1 MKKEN
6 DTILSIKNLHVYFKT
21 HGKDSHV
28 IRGINL
34 DIQRE
39 ECFAIVGES
48 GSGKSV
54 FTKTFTGMLDIN
66 GKIKQGSIILNGVD
80 VDDPRIIHR
89 RFGDIHR
96 HDIKMEKSRK
106 RSADVAK
113 SIALDKENSSFDK
126 KISKLDKQIALT
138 TNEGYIKYA
147 LEKLEAKHLKKMNY
161 YNLYFMDHINKAYN
175 NVSNCMIKQS
185 SIFSSISGRISR
197 VLSRNK
203 SFTDV
208 EKLEK
213 TWEETINS
221 NQKVLAIIEYI
232 KSLKEEVSKH
242 ADFTTGQTVVYKALY
257 RNQVKYKRMM
267 TKLYLNVLSE
277 LVKNADSSKE
287 VDIGEHLS
295 FVQEATDIAL
305 EFAYAPIETKKEIYS
320 IRMKKIRMDKNL
332 KFDELE
338 EQHKKSIETIR
349 AVDIENGEKEISKRS
364 KLEAQRTKLVEAH
377 QNCLDAIETKYKAL
391 MESYESMNAE
401 VLKNSTLSESE
412 KETYKYYQPA
422 FVKKYVLKMKQVE
435 ENRKLQKEL
444 DEKIHVSI
452 EEAIKE
458 LDNGNTLESLNIA
471 SKVGFAP
478 AYYTKRIKNI
488 NKEYESHKSTI
499 DASLLALEKTTEKEK
514 LETQKH
520 LLEVEKE
527 AAHSTMEADLN
538 QVSRDVKNALSIYSS
553 SNNAQ
558 MSKLLDKEH
567 CILNEVSIFRRAYRI
582 VRTHLTIHKPLV
594 KSLRDKGIIRNKS
607 VNLAKFS
614 NNRQWSMIRGSHIAT
629 IFQDPMTSLNPLIK
643 IGSQITDVLR
653 LHHNL
658 TKAEAKAEAISLLD
672 RVHIPNPE
680 ERFNDYP
687 YQYSGG
693 MRQRV
698 VIAIALA
705 CRPDILI
712 CDEPTTALDV
722 TVQAQILSLIK
733 DLQKEYKFTTIFI
746 THDLGV
752 VAGVADRVGVMYGG
766 QLVEIGT
773 DEDIFYNPAHP
784 YTWALLSSL
793 PQLAVENEPLTFIR
807 GNPPVFTKE
816 IEGDS
821 FAPRSD
827 YAMRID
833 YMIEPPMF
841 KISETHYA
849 KTWLLDPRA
858 PKVKKPAVIRNL
870 SKRMEETAK
879 SFLSSSVENG
889 GN

>member
-277 LVKNADSSKE
+277 Q
-287 VDIGEHLS
+287 IG
-295 FVQEATDIAL
+295 
-305 EFAYAPIETKKEIYS
+305 
-320 IRMKKIRMDKNL
+320 
-332 KFDELE
+332 
-338 EQHKKSIETIR
+338 R
-349 AVDIENGEKEISKRS
+349 ASCRE
-364 KLEAQRTKLVEAH
+364 
-377 QNCLDAIETKYKAL
+377 
-391 MESYESMNAE
+391 
-401 VLKNSTLSESE
+401 
-412 KETYKYYQPA
+412 
-422 FVKKYVLKMKQVE
+422 
-435 ENRKLQKEL
+435 
-444 DEKIHVSI
+444 
-452 EEAIKE
+452 
-458 LDNGNTLESLNIA
+458 
-471 SKVGFAP
+471 
-478 AYYTKRIKNI
+478 
-488 NKEYESHKSTI
+488 
-499 DASLLALEKTTEKEK
+499 
-514 LETQKH
+514 
-520 LLEVEKE
+520 
-527 AAHSTMEADLN
+527 
-538 QVSRDVKNALSIYSS
+538 
-553 SNNAQ
+553 
-558 MSKLLDKEH
+558 
-567 CILNEVSIFRRAYRI
+567 
-582 VRTHLTIHKPLV
+582 
-594 KSLRDKGIIRNKS
+594 
-607 VNLAKFS
+607 
-614 NNRQWSMIRGSHIAT
+614 
-629 IFQDPMTSLNPLIK
+629 
-643 IGSQITDVLR
+643 
-653 LHHNL
+653 
-658 TKAEAKAEAISLLD
+658 
-672 RVHIPNPE
+672 RV
-680 ERFNDYP
+680 
-687 YQYSGG
+687 
-693 MRQRV
+693 
-698 VIAIALA
+698 
-705 CRPDILI
+705 
-712 CDEPTTALDV
+712 
-722 TVQAQILSLIK
+722 
-733 DLQKEYKFTTIFI
+733 
-746 THDLGV
+746 
-752 VAGVADRVGVMYGG
+752 
-766 QLVEIGT
+766 
-773 DEDIFYNPAHP
+773 
-784 YTWALLSSL
+784 
-793 PQLAVENEPLTFIR
+793 
-807 GNPPVFTKE
+807 
-816 IEGDS
+816 
-821 FAPRSD
+821 
-827 YAMRID
+827 
-833 YMIEPPMF
+833 
-841 KISETHYA
+841 
-849 KTWLLDPRA
+849 
-858 PKVKKPAVIRNL
+858 
-870 SKRMEETAK
+870 
-879 SFLSSSVENG
+879 
-889 GN
+889 